1 MTGILQRKE
10 RKLLLKFPSYYL
22 VISSL
27 FLSCNSLFVYKYKQS
42 RNGRP
47 EELDIQAILPI
58 YGNFSIVMS
67 QTRRRTL
74 DLPPTLFS
82 TSVLDQPETGWPCYS
97 SNLKSNMLINGFN
110 SFEPQHYARWRHS
123 QRSAATHFSHPR
135 YTKPTEFGGRV

>member
-1 MTGILQRKE
+1 M
-10 RKLLLKFPSYYL
+10 
-22 VISSL
+22 
-27 FLSCNSLFVYKYKQS
+27 YKYKQS

-110 SFEPQHYARWRHS
+110 SFEPQHYAR
-123 QRSAATHFSHPR
+123 
-135 YTKPTEFGGRV
+135 